1 MDNEKQ
7 VKKQFFIKTLIT
19 LAILIVIS
27 VIIILFRYDFTW
39 SLINVSNSLFIVN
52 APVFFIALI
61 MQTGATRATLAV
73 SYTARTMFSYKK
85 TKDQYD
91 SFQDY
96 YDERSVS
103 HQKDVR
109 YILLA
114 NIILMLIAFI
124 LAQVYIDTVPNM

>member
-1 MDNEKQ
+1 MDNEKNI
-7 VKKQFFIKTLIT
+7 KKQFVIKMLIT
-19 LAILIVIS
+19 MTILLVIS
-27 VIIILFRYDFTW
+27 IIFLLFTYDFEWNLT
-39 SLINVSNSLFIVN
+39 NVSNSLFIVN

-91 SFQDY
+91 SFQEY
-96 YDERSVS
+96 YDEKAVV

-114 NIILMLIAFI
+114 TLILMLVAFI
-124 LAQVYIDTVPNM
+124 LAQIYIDTIPNM

>member
-1 MDNEKQ
+1 MELEKN
-7 VKKQFFIKTLIT
+7 VKKQFLLKTIIA
-19 LAILIVIS
+19 LAVLIVIS
-27 VIIILFRYDFTW
+27 VLVILIRYDFEW
-39 SLINVSNSLFIVN
+39 SLTNISNSLFIVN
-52 APVFFIALI
+52 APVFLIALI

-91 SFQDY
+91 SFQEY
-96 YDERSVS
+96 YDEKALS

-114 NIILMLIAFI
+114 NLILILIAFI
-124 LAQVYIDTVPNM
+124 LAQIYIDTVPNM

>member
-1 MDNEKQ
+1 MDNAKLI
-7 VKKQFFIKTLIT
+7 KKQFFIKTMIT
-19 LAILIVIS
+19 LAVLMVIS
-27 VIIILFRYDFTW
+27 IIFLLIRYDFIW
-39 SLINVSNSLFIVN
+39 SLMNVSNSLFIVN

-91 SFQDY
+91 SFQEY
-96 YDERSVS
+96 YDERSAG

-114 NIILMLIAFI
+114 NLILMLIAFI

>member
-7 VKKQFFIKTLIT
+7 VKKQFFIKTLIA
-19 LAILIVIS
+19 LAVLIVIS

-96 YDERSVS
+96 YDERSAS

-109 YILLA
+109 FILIA